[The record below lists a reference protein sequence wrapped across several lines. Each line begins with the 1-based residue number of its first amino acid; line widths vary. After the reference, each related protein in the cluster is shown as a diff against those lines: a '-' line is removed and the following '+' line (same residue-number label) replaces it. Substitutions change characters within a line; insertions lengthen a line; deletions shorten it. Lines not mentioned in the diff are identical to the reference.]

1 MKYVLGIEVAYSKN
15 GIILSQ
21 QKYVLDILAETGFMD
36 CRPAKTPMEVNH
48 KLTLNDDEPKTNA
61 GEYQRLVG
69 RLIYL
74 AHTRL
79 DISYAVN
86 ILSQFMH
93 SPRLSHL
100 QAAHRVLR
108 YLKGTTG
115 LGLHFR
121 KSGMICLDAYTDSD
135 SAGSLSD
142 RRSTSGYCL
151 FLAGN
156 LVIWRSK
163 KQDVVARSSTET
175 EFRALAHG
183 LTEII
188 WIKRISQDLNIEI
201 NGTCNVFCDNQSTI
215 RLAHNPVQHDR
226 MKHVSIDR
234 HYIKETLEQNNIHI
248 PYIQSAEQ
256 RADVLTKGLPKE
268 HFMKLR
274 RKLGLMDI
282 HSSA

>member
-1 MKYVLGIEVAYSKN
+1 MEQGLKQEFTIKNLGRIKYFLGIEIAYSKN
-15 GIILSQ
+15 GILLSQ
-21 QKYVLDILAETGFMD
+21 QKYVLDLLAETGFMD

-48 KLTLNDDEPKTNA
+48 KLNLNENEPETNA

-74 AHTRL
+74 AHTRS

-93 SPRLSHL
+93 SPRSSHL

-115 LGLHFR
+115 LGLNFR

-135 SAGSLSD
+135 FAGSLSD
-142 RRSTSGYCL
+142 RRSTFGYCL

-163 KQDVVARSSTET
+163 KQDVVAHSSTEA

-188 WIKRISQDLNIEI
+188 
-201 NGTCNVFCDNQSTI
+201 
-215 RLAHNPVQHDR
+215 
-226 MKHVSIDR
+226 
-234 HYIKETLEQNNIHI
+234 
-248 PYIQSAEQ
+248 
-256 RADVLTKGLPKE
+256 
-268 HFMKLR
+268 
-274 RKLGLMDI
+274 
-282 HSSA
+282 